1 MEKNGIYI
9 EFLVYWYF
17 YEYFTLR
24 VFESIVLKQTDRLI
38 LKSVSWLLKKNNL
51 VVYNRV
57 CIVRNYI
64 CTSRLF
70 ILTKGPDVVY
80 FIYGEVLDFI
90 KLRPQILGN
99 DVPRFGKKIGF
110 CMARKKVERR

>member
-1 MEKNGIYI
+1 MVTEKNN
-9 EFLVYWYF
+9 V
-17 YEYFTLR
+17 
-24 VFESIVLKQTDRLI
+24 
-38 LKSVSWLLKKNNL
+38 

-70 ILTKGPDVVY
+70 ILTKGPDVIY
-80 FIYGEVLDFI
+80 FIYGKALDFI
-90 KLRPQILGN
+90 KFFTNTVLRPQVLGN

-110 CMARKKVERR
+110 CMAGKKVEQRLE

>member
-1 MEKNGIYI
+1 MVTEKN
-9 EFLVYWYF
+9 
-17 YEYFTLR
+17 
-24 VFESIVLKQTDRLI
+24 
-38 LKSVSWLLKKNNL
+38 NP

-70 ILTKGPDVVY
+70 ILTKGPDVIY

-90 KLRPQILGN
+90 KFLSSTVLRPQILGN